1 MLSITHLL
9 QYSNILLQYAIY
21 RYSLLAILYYIAV
34 VNIAM
39 YRYIVSPLI
48 ESLDV
53 ESNKFLLDESAKN
66 IFIIIYN

>member
-21 RYSLLAILYYIAV
+21 RYSLLAILYCIAV